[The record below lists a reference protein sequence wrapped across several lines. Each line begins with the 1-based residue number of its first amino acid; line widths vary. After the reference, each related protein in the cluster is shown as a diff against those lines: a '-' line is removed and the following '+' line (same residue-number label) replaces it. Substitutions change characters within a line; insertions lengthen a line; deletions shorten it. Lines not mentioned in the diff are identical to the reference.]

1 MRVSPQPKQRK
12 VVLQYIEA
20 LILVT
25 HNSSESWMNGEKIS
39 MLSSKKNGVDNQ
51 VIVLVSISI
60 KKLSLMS
67 MTCVKGH
74 PRDGCQMLAVISFM
88 LSKSSASHATHHLKD
103 PVS

>member
-1 MRVSPQPKQRK
+1 MLVSPQAKRRK

-25 HNSSESWMNGEKIS
+25 YSSSESWMNGEKIS
-39 MLSSKKNGVDNQ
+39 MLSSKQNGVDNQ
-51 VIVLVSISI
+51 AIVLVSISI
-60 KKLSLMS
+60 KKLSLMP

-88 LSKSSASHATHHLKD
+88 LSKSSASHATHSI
-103 PVS
+103 V